1 MNGDGSPD
9 YEEDY
14 RFHCPHSGC
23 NRSFV
28 ELWRLKVHY
37 RAPSDVRGS
46 GKERGHG
53 AELPICPRC
62 KQTLNV
68 PGGHHTNCIVACSK
82 RKVPWKPGPLDTK
95 RVNRG
100 QQSSTATEIEHEE
113 DNLHM
118 LAACSADGMLDGEV
132 SM

>member
-1 MNGDGSPD
+1 MSTGTSLQDTAAAATSSASARDSPD

-14 RFHCPHSGC
+14 RFHCPFPGC

-53 AELPICPRC
+53 GELPYCPRC
-62 KQTLNV
+62 KQTLHNV
-68 PGGHHTNCIVACSK
+68 QGSHHTNCIVACSK
-82 RKVPWKPGPLDTK
+82 RKVPWKSDSLETK
-95 RVNRG
+95 RVNKAPSKVEMG
-100 QQSSTATEIEHEE
+100 SNYLE
-113 DNLHM
+113 M
-118 LAACSADGMLDGEV
+118 LAD
-132 SM
+132 